1 MTQISQVYEIAVAM
15 DGTPQPLTI
24 QPPGNVFSTWKALV
38 IANNS
43 GFVGVL
49 QGVDDNF
56 LSQPAIQ
63 PLTQDLYP
71 YNNVR
76 GSLTVVWPL
85 GAVGGVPQPPTLT
98 ATFTDDPK
106 ADFAGKS
113 YPSPLATTTVV
124 SVSDLYNPVPIQ
136 TTGGGGGGGGMLA
149 FLAATSAVPYTDP
162 IVWDIGINSDYAYFD
177 VGSENIISLPE
188 HSFTHITFSLFNDA
202 AGSPSSSASLEL
214 DLDNGSGTPSQ
225 QSPAQFGLGLTGD
238 DIEGIRWC
246 PNGWMDLDSDNL
258 PGGGLPFFF
267 AGSASGWAESDSIA
281 FLSIMSWAKP

>member
-98 ATFTDDPK
+98 ATFTDDPRV
-106 ADFAGKS
+106 DFAGKS
-113 YPSPLATTTVV
+113 YPSPLATTTIV

-136 TTGGGGGGGGMLA
+136 TTSGGGGGGLLDFGVYSASGYPDSGSPITTWEASSGTFPYVNDDSTTFA
-149 FLAATSAVPYTDP
+149 FPPDSVT
-162 IVWDIGINSDYAYFD
+162 
-177 VGSENIISLPE
+177 IIESKLVVS
-188 HSFTHITFSLFNDA
+188 SFTA
-202 AGSPSSSASLEL
+202 EGSPSFVTFYLA
-214 DLDNGSGTPSQ
+214 
-225 QSPAQFGLGLTGD
+225 
-238 DIEGIRWC
+238 
-246 PNGWMDLDSDNL
+246 DSDSNVIDSEYGRAQTDSEGVFSL
-258 PGGGLPFFF
+258 APQIYFVYDTAGPFSSHPPTEIVTGRTNFPDF
-267 AGSASGWAESDSIA
+267 PVW
-281 FLSIMSWAKP
+281 LSFMSFTRPT